1 MRKLLIIIFVTISA
15 TLMAQ
20 TQETTNVTVNVSP
33 AKPRSYF
40 GIALGVSAS
49 TNGVG
54 VNVTTALNK
63 FLALRLSYE
72 KLDNSLIQNV
82 YAINNPININLG
94 GQSLSMTP
102 TIKTGGISAILDL
115 YLGKSFYIS
124 GGVVNTDMDLAATL
138 KSASPIKLGDITFT
152 PDDLGQLGLTIK
164 PLQKLSPYGA
174 IGFGRNISRDHRLSM
189 SLEFGAYY
197 MKSYVIGLSG
207 TNMFTPTAQ
216 ANQILVD
223 NLNTTL
229 TTISWS
235 GIYPVVKLGIS
246 YKIFGETKK

>member
-1 MRKLLIIIFVTISA
+1 MRKLLIIIFVSVTGM
-15 TLMAQ
+15 LMAQ
-20 TQETTNVTVNVSP
+20 TQETTTTVTTTV

-40 GIALGVSAS
+40 GVALGVSAS

-72 KLDNSLIQNV
+72 KLDNSIIQNV
-82 YAINNPININLG
+82 YAINNPINISLS
-94 GQSLSMTP
+94 GQSLAMTP
-102 TIKTGGISAILDL
+102 TIKTGGLSAILDL

-124 GGVVNTDMDLAATL
+124 GGVVNTAMDMSAIL
-138 KSASPIKLGDITFT
+138 KSASPLKIGDITFT

-164 PLQKLSPYGA
+164 PEQKLSPYGA
-174 IGFGRNISRDHRLSM
+174 FGFGRNISRDHRLCM

-197 MKSYVIGLSG
+197 MKSYVIGLTG
-207 TNMFTPTAQ
+207 TNMFSPTAE
-216 ANQILVD
+216 ANQAVVD
-223 NLNTTL
+223 QLNSTL
-229 TTISWS
+229 KTFSWS
-235 GIYPVVKLGIS
+235 GIYPVIKLGIS